1 MTLSVYRWE
10 DVHLY
15 FPQKVVEQYR
25 KQIIEEWKS
34 DKFKDRE
41 IWERYGMS
49 ESVFYDLVKRYSKE
63 EDLKDKPSKPKNP
76 SHKLEQEE
84 IQIILD
90 KAREDRENI
99 KALQS
104 AFENDMKKDGRSL
117 SPKKLDRIKKS
128 MNRAIPGVRKI
139 ANWFNVYM
147 QNLGKNISIG
157 KSRVHEIL
165 ASAGIYE
172 SKKRIEKNPR
182 HLRRP
187 EKPLVSFSMDFT
199 QKRIGNGDT
208 GYVFGLLDMHN
219 DAFITLNVY
228 PEKSGDIVK
237 ENLQFLMDILPRKEK
252 YKIEVRSDGGTEFN
266 NETVKTFCSENN
278 IHHHIIPKA
287 SPWLQSFIER
297 GFRTIK
303 EEFLNLIW
311 IGNWEKFKEVLRD
324 TRTSYN
330 FRPNS
335 AFDYRSPME
344 VMTAKMTNLPRQ
356 VCGH

>member
-90 KAREDRENI
+90 KAREDRDNI

-117 SPKKLDRIKKS
+117 SPKKL
-128 MNRAIPGVRKI
+128 AHVVFGVKL
-139 ANWFNVYM
+139 FDT
-147 QNLGKNISIG
+147 QF
-157 KSRVHEIL
+157 
-165 ASAGIYE
+165 
-172 SKKRIEKNPR
+172 KRRLLKPLREFYFAHFHPVSYT
-182 HLRRP
+182 HLRAHETRHD
-187 EKPLVSFSMDFT
+187 LVC
-199 QKRIGNGDT
+199 R
-208 GYVFGLLDMHN
+208 
-219 DAFITLNVY
+219 
-228 PEKSGDIVK
+228 
-237 ENLQFLMDILPRKEK
+237 
-252 YKIEVRSDGGTEFN
+252 
-266 NETVKTFCSENN
+266 
-278 IHHHIIPKA
+278 
-287 SPWLQSFIER
+287 
-297 GFRTIK
+297 
-303 EEFLNLIW
+303 
-311 IGNWEKFKEVLRD
+311 
-324 TRTSYN
+324 
-330 FRPNS
+330 
-335 AFDYRSPME
+335 
-344 VMTAKMTNLPRQ
+344 
-356 VCGH
+356 

>member
-1 MTLSVYRWE
+1 MTLSIYRWE
-10 DVHLY
+10 YVHLY

-63 EDLKDKPSKPKNP
+63 EDLKDKTSKPKNP

-117 SPKKLDRIKKS
+117 SPKKLDRMKLPIAAELRGITIKIKKS

-157 KSRVHEIL
+157 KSRVPV
-165 ASAGIYE
+165 SYT
-172 SKKRIEKNPR
+172 
-182 HLRRP
+182 HLRA
-187 EKPLVSFSMDFT
+187 
-199 QKRIGNGDT
+199 
-208 GYVFGLLDMHN
+208 H
-219 DAFITLNVY
+219 
-228 PEKSGDIVK
+228 
-237 ENLQFLMDILPRKEK
+237 
-252 YKIEVRSDGGTEFN
+252 
-266 NETVKTFCSENN
+266 ET
-278 IHHHIIPKA
+278 
-287 SPWLQSFIER
+287 
-297 GFRTIK
+297 
-303 EEFLNLIW
+303 
-311 IGNWEKFKEVLRD
+311 
-324 TRTSYN
+324 
-330 FRPNS
+330 
-335 AFDYRSPME
+335 
-344 VMTAKMTNLPRQ
+344 
-356 VCGH
+356 